1 MKIILVDDEP
11 IVLKG
16 VSTIIEK
23 ADRDDWR
30 VVGQCTSAE
39 EALALLDT
47 AKPDVMM
54 TDIRM
59 NGISGLELIGLVKE
73 KHEDMVVILL
83 TGYADFD
90 FARQAIKLGAFDY
103 LLKPTRYP
111 DILACLQKAETHL
124 RQLKDKREAEK
135 CIRDS
140 LFDSKAAAKEKLL
153 LDLMKGLYPVGQDT
167 EELCRR
173 YDLQAG
179 RYLVIAVR
187 HIQQRNVF
195 GKDSKDKN
203 MQNYAMKNIVS
214 ELFSEY
220 GGVVAVADSVER
232 FFAVLLLSES
242 YDEEALFQ
250 KAELLSDTAGMAIG
264 VRAWIGVS
272 APCAKIDD
280 LCVCYAQAE
289 HCLTLAQQSR
299 SGAAFFSRLHFS
311 KPEKGY
317 SDNISKALAYIESH
331 YQESLSLKDVAEHV
345 YLNIWYFSDLFKR
358 EVGKSFTDYV
368 TELRIARAKEL
379 LKDRKKKLYQISYQ
393 VGINEPAYFSQLFKK
408 VTGQSPKEYR
418 DTCGGH

>member
-124 RQLKDKREAEK
+124 RQLKD
-135 CIRDS
+135 
-140 LFDSKAAAKEKLL
+140 
-153 LDLMKGLYPVGQDT
+153 
-167 EELCRR
+167 
-173 YDLQAG
+173 
-179 RYLVIAVR
+179 
-187 HIQQRNVF
+187 
-195 GKDSKDKN
+195 
-203 MQNYAMKNIVS
+203 
-214 ELFSEY
+214 
-220 GGVVAVADSVER
+220 
-232 FFAVLLLSES
+232 
-242 YDEEALFQ
+242 
-250 KAELLSDTAGMAIG
+250 
-264 VRAWIGVS
+264 
-272 APCAKIDD
+272 
-280 LCVCYAQAE
+280 
-289 HCLTLAQQSR
+289 
-299 SGAAFFSRLHFS
+299 
-311 KPEKGY
+311 
-317 SDNISKALAYIESH
+317 
-331 YQESLSLKDVAEHV
+331 
-345 YLNIWYFSDLFKR
+345 
-358 EVGKSFTDYV
+358 
-368 TELRIARAKEL
+368 
-379 LKDRKKKLYQISYQ
+379 
-393 VGINEPAYFSQLFKK
+393 
-408 VTGQSPKEYR
+408 
-418 DTCGGH
+418 